1 MAKTPEFFTHKE
13 IQPFSVKE
21 RVRLGKEIVV
31 VYGVWGTEFD
41 NEQLMKLVKD
51 RPEEEQ
57 SLINAMIKG
66 TGITKR
72 HHTWPPRSRK
82 EHSSLINEEQVA
94 VGARVTREALAANGW
109 DKVDLLIVTA
119 SAPLSDD
126 FAKQIADRA
135 GLADVETRLY
145 CLACDGAIAA
155 LHDILRTDE
164 LKETRVVI
172 TAVEGLS
179 SGVNFN
185 PGEVDITCATIFSN
199 GASSLAFSPKNIEL
213 LAGKTVIAPDNYGV
227 IRMPRTYSLPGP
239 EERLE
244 PPPWY
249 KLEPGAE
256 EKFAFTPNRV
266 MMEIPEADSDY
277 AQMDGFRT
285 AKFFAR
291 VVPPVVRS
299 LLEEYYQDGLSR
311 LKTMLGVFHQPSA
324 GVLGLANKRIE
335 KMLKRA
341 NLPELSIPWILD
353 KIGMGNVSSATTPL
367 TLAQLKKEGRI
378 PKEEPFNITGF
389 GVGASVT
396 SMVVRMNES

>member
-1 MAKTPEFFTHKE
+1 MAKSPEYFTHKE

-21 RVRLGKEIVV
+21 RVRLGKEMVV

-41 NEQLMKLVKD
+41 NEQLMKFVKD
-51 RPEEEQ
+51 RPEKEQ
-57 SLINAMIKG
+57 RLIDAMIKG

-82 EHSSLINEEQVA
+82 EHSSLINEEQVV

-126 FAKQIADRA
+126 FAEQIADRA

-155 LHDILRTDE
+155 LHDVLRTLRDG
-164 LKETRVVI
+164 RVAI

-179 SGVNFN
+179 SGVEFN
-185 PGEVDITCATIFSN
+185 PVDITCATIFCN
-199 GASSLAFSPKNIEL
+199 GAASLVFSPKNIEL
-213 LAGKTVIAPDNYGV
+213 LAGKTVIVPDNYGV
-227 IRMPRTYSLPGP
+227 IRMPRTYDLPGP

-249 KLEPGAE
+249 ELEPGAE
-256 EKFAFTPNRV
+256 EKFAFTPNKV

-291 VVPPVVRS
+291 VVPPVVHS

-341 NLPELSIPWILD
+341 NLPDLSIPWILD

-367 TLAQLKKEGRI
+367 TWAQLKQEGRI
-378 PKEEPFNITGF
+378 PKGEPFNITGF
-389 GVGASVT
+389 GVGASLT
-396 SMVVRMNES
+396 SMVVRVNES